1 MTTSSQQ
8 NPDPRG
14 PGRPDGT
21 TPEPARSTRDSS
33 DPTTSG
39 PRSGADLGTGT
50 TTANPS
56 STPTPTP
63 TDRRETDRAV
73 FATVA
78 SPYYGYLIALFVG
91 VMLISNVTGT
101 KGVLLFPDLSFE
113 LGFLSLDGL
122 VTDGAFLLF
131 PLAYV
136 LGDVISEVY
145 GFKAMRRVVLSGF
158 AVLALA
164 ALSFTFTVHLPP
176 APFYENQ
183 DAFEAVAGV
192 IPQFFLAGL
201 AGYVVGELL
210 NSYVLVWMK
219 RRTGEKTLWARL
231 LGSTVVGQ
239 LADTIVFCT
248 IAAPAL
254 GMVLGSGDYWN
265 YVVIGFV
272 WKTLVE
278 AVLLPVTYVVIAW
291 LKKREPSYQT
301 ALAGSTEAGSPL
313 ADSRA

>member
-39 PRSGADLGTGT
+39 PRSGVDLGTET
-50 TTANPS
+50 TTANPTP
-56 STPTPTP
+56 TPTPTP

-291 LKKREPSYQT
+291 IKKREPSYQT
-301 ALAGSTEAGSPL
+301 ALSGSTDAGSPL

>member
-1 MTTSSQQ
+1 MTTSSQK
-8 NPDPRG
+8 NSDPLG
-14 PGRPDGT
+14 TGRPDGN
-21 TPEPARSTRDSS
+21 TPEPARST
-33 DPTTSG
+33 
-39 PRSGADLGTGT
+39 
-50 TTANPS
+50 PS
-56 STPTPTP
+56 A
-63 TDRRETDRAV
+63 RGRAV
-73 FATVA
+73 FAVVV

-91 VMLISNVTGT
+91 VMVISNIAGT
-101 KGVLLFPDLSFE
+101 KGVLLFPDLGFE
-113 LGFLSLDGL
+113 LGFLVLDGF

-145 GFKAMRRVVLSGF
+145 GFRAMRRVVISGF

-164 ALSFTFTVHLPP
+164 ALTFTITTRLPA

-192 IPQFFLAGL
+192 VPQFFLAGL

-219 RRTGEKTLWARL
+219 RRTGEKSLWARL

-254 GMVLGSGDYWN
+254 GMALGSGDYWN

-278 AVLLPVTYVVIAW
+278 AVLLPVTYLVIGW
-291 LKKREPSYQT
+291 IKSREPSYQ
-301 ALAGSTEAGSPL
+301 AAL
-313 ADSRA
+313 ADSVA

>member
-1 MTTSSQQ
+1 MTTSSQNSDQ
-8 NPDPRG
+8 LG
-14 PGRPDGT
+14 TGRPDGN
-21 TPEPARSTRDSS
+21 TPEPA
-33 DPTTSG
+33 P
-39 PRSGADLGTGT
+39 
-50 TTANPS
+50 
-56 STPTPTP
+56 STPSTATPSTASAASAGFP
-63 TDRRETDRAV
+63 GRAV

-101 KGVLLFPDLSFE
+101 KGVLLFPDLSFD
-113 LGFLSLDGL
+113 LWFLSMDGL

-145 GFKAMRRVVLSGF
+145 GFKAMRRVVISGF

-164 ALSFTFTVHLPP
+164 ALSFSLTVQLPP
-176 APFYENQ
+176 ADFYENQ

-219 RRTGEKTLWARL
+219 RRTGERSLWARL

-239 LADTIVFCT
+239 LADTLVFCT

-291 LKKREPSYQT
+291 IKKREPSYQA
-301 ALAGSTEAGSPL
+301 ALSGSALSHS
-313 ADSRA
+313 AV

>member
-1 MTTSSQQ
+1 MTTSSQ
-8 NPDPRG
+8 NPDQLG
-14 PGRPDGT
+14 TGRPDGN
-21 TPEPARSTRDSS
+21 TPEPA
-33 DPTTSG
+33 P
-39 PRSGADLGTGT
+39 
-50 TTANPS
+50 
-56 STPTPTP
+56 STPSTASAASAGLPG
-63 TDRRETDRAV
+63 RAV

-113 LGFLSLDGL
+113 LGFLSMDGL

-164 ALSFTFTVHLPP
+164 ALSFSLTVQLPP
-176 APFYENQ
+176 ADFYENQ

-219 RRTGEKTLWARL
+219 RRTGERSLWARL

-239 LADTIVFCT
+239 LADTLVFCT

-278 AVLLPVTYVVIAW
+278 AVLLPVTYVVIASI
-291 LKKREPSYQT
+291 KKREPSYQA
-301 ALAGSTEAGSPL
+301 ALSGSALSHS
-313 ADSRA
+313 AV

>member
-1 MTTSSQQ
+1 MTTSPQL
-8 NPDPRG
+8 NPAPSG
-14 PGRPDGT
+14 SGRPDGT
-21 TPEPARSTRDSS
+21 PPEPARSS
-33 DPTTSG
+33 
-39 PRSGADLGTGT
+39 
-50 TTANPS
+50 
-56 STPTPTP
+56 
-63 TDRRETDRAV
+63 TDRAV

-101 KGVLLFPDLSFE
+101 KGVLLFPNLSFQ
-113 LGFLSLDGL
+113 LGFLRLDGL

-145 GFKAMRRVVLSGF
+145 GFRAMRRVVLAGF

-164 ALSFTFTVHLPP
+164 ALSFTITVHLP
-176 APFYENQ
+176 AADFYQNQ

-192 IPQFFLAGL
+192 VPQFFLAGL

-219 RRTGEKTLWARL
+219 RRTGERSLWARL
-231 LGSTVVGQ
+231 IGSTVVGE
-239 LADTIVFCT
+239 LADTVVFCT

-254 GMVLGSGDYWN
+254 GMALGSGDYWN

-278 AVLLPVTYVVIAW
+278 FVMLPVTYTVIAW
-291 LKKREPSYQT
+291 IKKREPSYQA
-301 ALAGSTEAGSPL
+301 ALAG
-313 ADSRA
+313 

>member
-1 MTTSSQQ
+1 MTTSTPP
-8 NPDPRG
+8 NPESG
-14 PGRPDGT
+14 GSGRPDGN
-21 TPEPARSTRDSS
+21 TPEPARSTS
-33 DPTTSG
+33 TTSNTTSNS
-39 PRSGADLGTGT
+39 SGGNATSALAASGD
-50 TTANPS
+50 N
-56 STPTPTP
+56 
-63 TDRRETDRAV
+63 RDRAV
-73 FATVA
+73 FAA
-78 SPYYGYLIALFVG
+78 ISSPYFGYLIALFVG

-101 KGVLLFPDLSFE
+101 KGVMLFPDLNFE
-113 LGFLSLDGL
+113 LGFLSLDGF

-131 PLAYV
+131 PLAYI

-145 GFKAMRRVVLSGF
+145 GFRAMRRVVLSGF

-164 ALSFTFTVHLPP
+164 ALSFTITVQLPP
-176 APFYENQ
+176 ADFYEHQ

-219 RRTGEKTLWARL
+219 RRTGEKSLWARL

-239 LADTIVFCT
+239 LADTLVFCT

-272 WKTLVE
+272 WKTLIELVFM
-278 AVLLPVTYVVIAW
+278 PVSYFVIAR
-291 LKKREPSYQT
+291 LKRAEPTYQD
-301 ALAGSTEAGSPL
+301 ALARS
-313 ADSRA
+313 DV

>member
-1 MTTSSQQ
+1 MTTSSQNSDQ
-8 NPDPRG
+8 LG
-14 PGRPDGT
+14 TGRPDGN
-21 TPEPARSTRDSS
+21 TPEPA
-33 DPTTSG
+33 P
-39 PRSGADLGTGT
+39 
-50 TTANPS
+50 
-56 STPTPTP
+56 STPSTASAASAGLPG
-63 TDRRETDRAV
+63 RAV

-113 LGFLSLDGL
+113 LWFLSMDGL

-164 ALSFTFTVHLPP
+164 ALSFSLTVQLPP
-176 APFYENQ
+176 ADFYENQ

-219 RRTGEKTLWARL
+219 RRTGERSLWARL

-239 LADTIVFCT
+239 LADTLVFCT

-291 LKKREPSYQT
+291 IKKREPSYQA
-301 ALAGSTEAGSPL
+301 ALSGSALSHS
-313 ADSRA
+313 AV

>member
-1 MTTSSQQ
+1 MTTSSQNSDQ
-8 NPDPRG
+8 LG
-14 PGRPDGT
+14 TGRPDGN
-21 TPEPARSTRDSS
+21 TPEPA
-33 DPTTSG
+33 P
-39 PRSGADLGTGT
+39 
-50 TTANPS
+50 
-56 STPTPTP
+56 STPSTASAASAGLPG
-63 TDRRETDRAV
+63 RAV

-78 SPYYGYLIALFVG
+78 SPYYGYLLALFVG

-113 LGFLSLDGL
+113 LWFLSMDGL

-164 ALSFTFTVHLPP
+164 ALSFSLTVQLPP
-176 APFYENQ
+176 ADFYENQ

-219 RRTGEKTLWARL
+219 RRTGERSLWARL

-239 LADTIVFCT
+239 LADTLVFCT

-291 LKKREPSYQT
+291 IKKREPSYQA
-301 ALAGSTEAGSPL
+301 ALSGSALSHS
-313 ADSRA
+313 AV

>member
-1 MTTSSQQ
+1 MTTSSQNSDQ
-8 NPDPRG
+8 LG
-14 PGRPDGT
+14 TGRPDGN
-21 TPEPARSTRDSS
+21 TPEPA
-33 DPTTSG
+33 P
-39 PRSGADLGTGT
+39 
-50 TTANPS
+50 
-56 STPTPTP
+56 STPSTASAASAGLPG
-63 TDRRETDRAV
+63 RAV

-113 LGFLSLDGL
+113 LGFLSMDGL

-164 ALSFTFTVHLPP
+164 ALSFSLTVQLPP
-176 APFYENQ
+176 ADFYENQ

-219 RRTGEKTLWARL
+219 RRTGERSLWARL
-231 LGSTVVGQ
+231 LGSTVIGQ
-239 LADTIVFCT
+239 LADTLVFCT

-291 LKKREPSYQT
+291 IKKREPSYQA
-301 ALAGSTEAGSPL
+301 ALSGSALSHS
-313 ADSRA
+313 AV

>member
-1 MTTSSQQ
+1 MTTSSQNSDQ
-8 NPDPRG
+8 LG
-14 PGRPDGT
+14 TGRPDGN
-21 TPEPARSTRDSS
+21 TPEPA
-33 DPTTSG
+33 P
-39 PRSGADLGTGT
+39 
-50 TTANPS
+50 
-56 STPTPTP
+56 STPSTASAASAGLPG
-63 TDRRETDRAV
+63 RAV

-113 LGFLSLDGL
+113 LGFLSMDGL

-164 ALSFTFTVHLPP
+164 ALSFSLTVQLPP
-176 APFYENQ
+176 ADFYENQ

-219 RRTGEKTLWARL
+219 RRTGERSLWARL

-239 LADTIVFCT
+239 LADTLVFCT

-254 GMVLGSGDYWN
+254 GMALGSGDYWN

-291 LKKREPSYQT
+291 IKKREPSYQA
-301 ALAGSTEAGSPL
+301 ALSGSALSHS
-313 ADSRA
+313 AV

>member
-1 MTTSSQQ
+1 
-8 NPDPRG
+8 
-14 PGRPDGT
+14 
-21 TPEPARSTRDSS
+21 
-33 DPTTSG
+33 
-39 PRSGADLGTGT
+39 
-50 TTANPS
+50 
-56 STPTPTP
+56 
-63 TDRRETDRAV
+63 V

-113 LGFLSLDGL
+113 LWFLSMDGL

-164 ALSFTFTVHLPP
+164 ALSFSLTVQLPP
-176 APFYENQ
+176 ADFYENQ

-219 RRTGEKTLWARL
+219 RRTGERSLWARL

-239 LADTIVFCT
+239 LADTLVFCT

-278 AVLLPVTYVVIAW
+278 AVLLPVTYVVIASI
-291 LKKREPSYQT
+291 KKREPSYQA
-301 ALAGSTEAGSPL
+301 ALSGSALSHS
-313 ADSRA
+313 AV

>member
-1 MTTSSQQ
+1 MTTSSQNSDQ
-8 NPDPRG
+8 LG
-14 PGRPDGT
+14 TGRPDGN
-21 TPEPARSTRDSS
+21 TPEPAPSTSS
-33 DPTTSG
+33 AASAGLPG
-39 PRSGADLGTGT
+39 
-50 TTANPS
+50 
-56 STPTPTP
+56 
-63 TDRRETDRAV
+63 RAV

-113 LGFLSLDGL
+113 LGFLSMDGL

-164 ALSFTFTVHLPP
+164 ALSFSLTVQLPP
-176 APFYENQ
+176 ADFYENQ

-219 RRTGEKTLWARL
+219 RRTGERSLWARL

-239 LADTIVFCT
+239 LADTLVFCT

-291 LKKREPSYQT
+291 IKKREPSYQAT
-301 ALAGSTEAGSPL
+301 LSGSALSHSAV
-313 ADSRA
+313 

>member
-39 PRSGADLGTGT
+39 PRSGVDLGTET

-56 STPTPTP
+56 PTPTPTP

-291 LKKREPSYQT
+291 IKKREPSYQT

>member
-1 MTTSSQQ
+1 M
-8 NPDPRG
+8 
-14 PGRPDGT
+14 
-21 TPEPARSTRDSS
+21 S
-33 DPTTSG
+33 DPTPTS
-39 PRSGADLGTGT
+39 PAPDARDDRSG
-50 TTANPS
+50 
-56 STPTPTP
+56 
-63 TDRRETDRAV
+63 TDRAV

-291 LKKREPSYQT
+291 IKKREPSYQT
-301 ALAGSTEAGSPL
+301 ALAGSTVARSPL

>member
-1 MTTSSQQ
+1 MNTSSQQ
-8 NPDPRG
+8 NPDPLG
-14 PGRPDGT
+14 SGRPDGI
-21 TPEPARSTRDSS
+21 TPEPALSPHTVPADRRST
-33 DPTTSG
+33 
-39 PRSGADLGTGT
+39 
-50 TTANPS
+50 N
-56 STPTPTP
+56 
-63 TDRRETDRAV
+63 RAV

-101 KGVLLFPDLSFE
+101 KGVVLFPDLSFQ
-113 LGFLSLDGL
+113 LGFIHVDGL

-145 GFKAMRRVVLSGF
+145 GFRAMRRAVLSGF

-164 ALSFTFTVHLPP
+164 ALSFTITVHLPP
-176 APFYENQ
+176 ADFYEHQ
-183 DAFEAVAGV
+183 DAFRAVAGV

-219 RRTGEKTLWARL
+219 RRTGERTLWARL
-231 LGSTVVGQ
+231 LGSSVVGQ
-239 LADTIVFCT
+239 LADTLVFCT

-278 AVLLPVTYVVIAW
+278 LVMLPVTLAVIAW
-291 LKKREPSYQT
+291 IKKREPSYQA
-301 ALAGSTEAGSPL
+301 ALAGSTH
-313 ADSRA
+313 DRD

>member
-1 MTTSSQQ
+1 MTTSSQ
-8 NPDPRG
+8 NPDQLG
-14 PGRPDGT
+14 TGRPDGN
-21 TPEPARSTRDSS
+21 TPEPA
-33 DPTTSG
+33 P
-39 PRSGADLGTGT
+39 
-50 TTANPS
+50 
-56 STPTPTP
+56 STPSTASAASAGLPG
-63 TDRRETDRAV
+63 RAV

-113 LGFLSLDGL
+113 LGFLSMDGL

-164 ALSFTFTVHLPP
+164 ALSFSLTVQLPP
-176 APFYENQ
+176 ADFYENQ
-183 DAFEAVAGV
+183 DVGV
-192 IPQFFLAGL
+192 
-201 AGYVVGELL
+201 E
-210 NSYVLVWMK
+210 
-219 RRTGEKTLWARL
+219 
-231 LGSTVVGQ
+231 Q
-239 LADTIVFCT
+239 LADTLVFCT

-254 GMVLGSGDYWN
+254 GMALGSGDYWN

-291 LKKREPSYQT
+291 IKKREPSYQA
-301 ALAGSTEAGSPL
+301 ALSGSALSHS
-313 ADSRA
+313 AV

>member
-1 MTTSSQQ
+1 MTTSSQNSDQ
-8 NPDPRG
+8 LG
-14 PGRPDGT
+14 TGRPDGN
-21 TPEPARSTRDSS
+21 TPEPA
-33 DPTTSG
+33 P
-39 PRSGADLGTGT
+39 
-50 TTANPS
+50 
-56 STPTPTP
+56 STPSTASAASAGLPG
-63 TDRRETDRAV
+63 RAV

-113 LGFLSLDGL
+113 FGFLSMDGL

-164 ALSFTFTVHLPP
+164 ALSFSLTVQLPP
-176 APFYENQ
+176 ADFYENQ

-219 RRTGEKTLWARL
+219 RRTGERSLWARL

-239 LADTIVFCT
+239 LADTLVFCT

-291 LKKREPSYQT
+291 IKKREPSYQA
-301 ALAGSTEAGSPL
+301 ALSGSALSHS
-313 ADSRA
+313 AV

>member
-39 PRSGADLGTGT
+39 PRSGADLGSET
-50 TTANPS
+50 TTAN
-56 STPTPTP
+56 PTPTP
-63 TDRRETDRAV
+63 TDRSGTDRAV

-291 LKKREPSYQT
+291 IKKREPSYQT

>member
-1 MTTSSQQ
+1 MTTSSQNSDQ
-8 NPDPRG
+8 LG
-14 PGRPDGT
+14 TGRPDGN
-21 TPEPARSTRDSS
+21 TPEPA
-33 DPTTSG
+33 P
-39 PRSGADLGTGT
+39 
-50 TTANPS
+50 
-56 STPTPTP
+56 STPSTATPSTASAASAGLP
-63 TDRRETDRAV
+63 GRAV

-113 LGFLSLDGL
+113 LWFLSMDGL

-164 ALSFTFTVHLPP
+164 ALSFSLTVQLPP
-176 APFYENQ
+176 ADFYENQ

-219 RRTGEKTLWARL
+219 RRTGERSLWARL

-239 LADTIVFCT
+239 LADTLVFCT

-291 LKKREPSYQT
+291 IKKREPSYQA
-301 ALAGSTEAGSPL
+301 ALSGSALSHS
-313 ADSRA
+313 AV

>member
-1 MTTSSQQ
+1 MTTSSQNSDQ
-8 NPDPRG
+8 LG
-14 PGRPDGT
+14 TGRPDGN
-21 TPEPARSTRDSS
+21 TPEPAPST
-33 DPTTSG
+33 
-39 PRSGADLGTGT
+39 
-50 TTANPS
+50 S
-56 STPTPTP
+56 STASAGLPG
-63 TDRRETDRAV
+63 RAV

-113 LGFLSLDGL
+113 FGFLSMDGL

-164 ALSFTFTVHLPP
+164 ALSFSLTVQLPP
-176 APFYENQ
+176 ADFYENQ

-219 RRTGEKTLWARL
+219 RRTGERSLWARL

-239 LADTIVFCT
+239 LADTLVFCT

-291 LKKREPSYQT
+291 IKKREPSYQA
-301 ALAGSTEAGSPL
+301 ALSGSALSHS
-313 ADSRA
+313 AV

>member
-1 MTTSSQQ
+1 MTTSSQNSDQ
-8 NPDPRG
+8 LG
-14 PGRPDGT
+14 TGRPDGN
-21 TPEPARSTRDSS
+21 TPEPA
-33 DPTTSG
+33 P
-39 PRSGADLGTGT
+39 
-50 TTANPS
+50 
-56 STPTPTP
+56 STPSTASAASAGLPG
-63 TDRRETDRAV
+63 RAV
-73 FATVA
+73 FGTVA

-113 LGFLSLDGL
+113 LGFLSMDGL

-164 ALSFTFTVHLPP
+164 ALSFSLTVQLPP
-176 APFYENQ
+176 ADFYENQ

-219 RRTGEKTLWARL
+219 RRTGERSLWARL

-239 LADTIVFCT
+239 LADTLVFCT

-291 LKKREPSYQT
+291 IKKREPSYQT
-301 ALAGSTEAGSPL
+301 ALSGSLSQSAV
-313 ADSRA
+313 

>member
-1 MTTSSQQ
+1 MTTSSHSE
-8 NPDPRG
+8 PTSTG
-14 PGRPDGT
+14 SGRPDGT
-21 TPEPARSTRDSS
+21 TPEPAPSTL
-33 DPTTSG
+33 
-39 PRSGADLGTGT
+39 DLTEHRG
-50 TTANPS
+50 
-56 STPTPTP
+56 
-63 TDRRETDRAV
+63 RAV
-73 FATVA
+73 FATSG
-78 SPYYGYLIALFVG
+78 SPYFGYLIALFIG
-91 VMLISNVTGT
+91 VMLISNVTAT
-101 KGVLLFPDLSFE
+101 KGVLLFPGLSFE
-113 LGFLSLDGL
+113 FGFLSIDGL

-164 ALSFTFTVHLPP
+164 ALFSTIAVHLPA

-183 DAFEAVAGV
+183 EAFEAVAGV

-201 AGYVVGELL
+201 AGFMVGELL
-210 NSYVLVWMK
+210 NSYILVWMK
-219 RRTGEKTLWARL
+219 RRTGERSLWVRM

-239 LADTIVFCT
+239 FADTLVFCT

-272 WKTLVE
+272 WKTLIE
-278 AVLLPVTYVVIAW
+278 AVFLPVSIQVIKL
-291 LKKREPSYQT
+291 LKKREPTYQA
-301 ALAGSTEAGSPL
+301 ALAHSAP
-313 ADSRA
+313 

>member
-1 MTTSSQQ
+1 MTTSSQNSDQ
-8 NPDPRG
+8 LG
-14 PGRPDGT
+14 TGRPDGN
-21 TPEPARSTRDSS
+21 TPEPA
-33 DPTTSG
+33 
-39 PRSGADLGTGT
+39 PRT
-50 TTANPS
+50 S
-56 STPTPTP
+56 STASAGLPG
-63 TDRRETDRAV
+63 RAV

-113 LGFLSLDGL
+113 LGFLSMDGL

-164 ALSFTFTVHLPP
+164 ALSFSLTVQLPP
-176 APFYENQ
+176 ADFYENQ

-219 RRTGEKTLWARL
+219 RRTGERSLWARL

-239 LADTIVFCT
+239 LADTLVFCT

-291 LKKREPSYQT
+291 IKKREPSYQA
-301 ALAGSTEAGSPL
+301 ALSGSALSHS
-313 ADSRA
+313 AV

>member
-1 MTTSSQQ
+1 MTTSSQNSDQ
-8 NPDPRG
+8 LG
-14 PGRPDGT
+14 TGRPDGN
-21 TPEPARSTRDSS
+21 TPEPA
-33 DPTTSG
+33 P
-39 PRSGADLGTGT
+39 
-50 TTANPS
+50 
-56 STPTPTP
+56 STPSTASAASAGLPG
-63 TDRRETDRAV
+63 RAV

-113 LGFLSLDGL
+113 LWFLSMDGL

-164 ALSFTFTVHLPP
+164 ALSFSLTVQLPP
-176 APFYENQ
+176 ADFYENQ

-219 RRTGEKTLWARL
+219 RRTGERNLWARL

-239 LADTIVFCT
+239 LADTLVFCT

-291 LKKREPSYQT
+291 IKKREPSYQA
-301 ALAGSTEAGSPL
+301 ALSGSALSHS
-313 ADSRA
+313 AV

>member
-1 MTTSSQQ
+1 MTTSSQNSDQ
-8 NPDPRG
+8 LG
-14 PGRPDGT
+14 TGRPDGN
-21 TPEPARSTRDSS
+21 TPEPA
-33 DPTTSG
+33 P
-39 PRSGADLGTGT
+39 
-50 TTANPS
+50 
-56 STPTPTP
+56 STPSTASTASAGLPG
-63 TDRRETDRAV
+63 RAV

-113 LGFLSLDGL
+113 LGFLSMDGL

-164 ALSFTFTVHLPP
+164 ALSFSLTVQLPP
-176 APFYENQ
+176 ADFYENQ

-219 RRTGEKTLWARL
+219 RRTGERSLWARL

-239 LADTIVFCT
+239 LADTLVFCT

-291 LKKREPSYQT
+291 IKKREPSYQA
-301 ALAGSTEAGSPL
+301 ALSHSAV
-313 ADSRA
+313 

>member
-1 MTTSSQQ
+1 MTTSSQNFDQ
-8 NPDPRG
+8 LG
-14 PGRPDGT
+14 TGRPDGN
-21 TPEPARSTRDSS
+21 TPEPA
-33 DPTTSG
+33 P
-39 PRSGADLGTGT
+39 
-50 TTANPS
+50 
-56 STPTPTP
+56 STPSTASAASAGLPG
-63 TDRRETDRAV
+63 RAV

-113 LGFLSLDGL
+113 LGFLSMDGL

-164 ALSFTFTVHLPP
+164 ALSFSLTVQLPP
-176 APFYENQ
+176 ADFYENQ

-219 RRTGEKTLWARL
+219 RRTGERSLWARL

-239 LADTIVFCT
+239 LADTLVFCT

-291 LKKREPSYQT
+291 IKKREPSYQA
-301 ALAGSTEAGSPL
+301 ALSGSALSHS
-313 ADSRA
+313 AV

>member
-1 MTTSSQQ
+1 MTTSSQNSDQ
-8 NPDPRG
+8 LG
-14 PGRPDGT
+14 TGRPDGN
-21 TPEPARSTRDSS
+21 TPEPA
-33 DPTTSG
+33 P
-39 PRSGADLGTGT
+39 
-50 TTANPS
+50 
-56 STPTPTP
+56 STPSTASAASAGLPG
-63 TDRRETDRAV
+63 RAV

-113 LGFLSLDGL
+113 LWFLSMDGL

-164 ALSFTFTVHLPP
+164 ALSFSLTVQLPP
-176 APFYENQ
+176 ADFYENQ

-219 RRTGEKTLWARL
+219 RRTGERSLWARL

-239 LADTIVFCT
+239 LADTLVFCT
-248 IAAPAL
+248 FVAPAR

-291 LKKREPSYQT
+291 IKKREPSYQA
-301 ALAGSTEAGSPL
+301 ALSGSALSHS
-313 ADSRA
+313 AV

>member
-1 MTTSSQQ
+1 MTTSSHST
-8 NPDPRG
+8 PKSAG
-14 PGRPDGT
+14 PGRPDGN
-21 TPEPARSTRDSS
+21 TPEPARST
-33 DPTTSG
+33 
-39 PRSGADLGTGT
+39 
-50 TTANPS
+50 
-56 STPTPTP
+56 TPTASSATSAPAPGASASTRASVP
-63 TDRRETDRAV
+63 ASENRGRAV
-73 FATVA
+73 FATIS
-78 SPYYGYLIALFVG
+78 SPYFGYLISLFVG

-113 LGFLSLDGL
+113 LGFLRLDGL

-131 PLAYV
+131 PLAYI

-164 ALSFTFTVHLPP
+164 ALSFTITVHLP
-176 APFYENQ
+176 AADFYENQ
-183 DAFEAVAGV
+183 DAFTAVAGV

-210 NSYVLVWMK
+210 NSYILVWMK
-219 RRTGEKTLWARL
+219 RRTGEKSLWARL

-239 LADTIVFCT
+239 LADTLVFCT

-254 GMVLGSGDYWN
+254 GMVLASGDYWN

-278 AVLLPVTYVVIAW
+278 IVFMPLSYFVIAR
-291 LKKREPSYQT
+291 LKRAEPTYQV
-301 ALAGSTEAGSPL
+301 ALEHSTS
-313 ADSRA
+313 

>member
-1 MTTSSQQ
+1 MTTSSQNSDQ
-8 NPDPRG
+8 LG
-14 PGRPDGT
+14 TGRPDGN
-21 TPEPARSTRDSS
+21 TPEPA
-33 DPTTSG
+33 P
-39 PRSGADLGTGT
+39 
-50 TTANPS
+50 
-56 STPTPTP
+56 STPSTASAAFAGLPG
-63 TDRRETDRAV
+63 RAV
-73 FATVA
+73 FATVT
-78 SPYYGYLIALFVG
+78 SPYYGYLTALFVG

-113 LGFLSLDGL
+113 LWFLSMDGL

-164 ALSFTFTVHLPP
+164 ALSFSLTVQLPP
-176 APFYENQ
+176 ADFYENQ

-219 RRTGEKTLWARL
+219 RRTGERSLWARL

-239 LADTIVFCT
+239 LADTLVFCT

-291 LKKREPSYQT
+291 IKKREPSYQA
-301 ALAGSTEAGSPL
+301 ALSGSALSHS
-313 ADSRA
+313 AV

>member
-1 MTTSSQQ
+1 MTTSSQNSDQ
-8 NPDPRG
+8 LG
-14 PGRPDGT
+14 TGRPDGN
-21 TPEPARSTRDSS
+21 TPEPA
-33 DPTTSG
+33 P
-39 PRSGADLGTGT
+39 
-50 TTANPS
+50 
-56 STPTPTP
+56 STPSTASAASAGLPG
-63 TDRRETDRAV
+63 RAV

-113 LGFLSLDGL
+113 LGFLSMDGL

-164 ALSFTFTVHLPP
+164 ALSFSLTVQLPP
-176 APFYENQ
+176 ADFYENQ

-219 RRTGEKTLWARL
+219 RRTGERSLWARL

-239 LADTIVFCT
+239 LADTLVFCT

-291 LKKREPSYQT
+291 IKKREPSYQA
-301 ALAGSTEAGSPL
+301 ALSGSALSHS
-313 ADSRA
+313 AV

>member
-1 MTTSSQQ
+1 M
-8 NPDPRG
+8 
-14 PGRPDGT
+14 
-21 TPEPARSTRDSS
+21 
-33 DPTTSG
+33 
-39 PRSGADLGTGT
+39 
-50 TTANPS
+50 
-56 STPTPTP
+56 
-63 TDRRETDRAV
+63 
-73 FATVA
+73 FAAVA

-91 VMLISNVTGT
+91 VMLISNVAGT
-101 KGVLLFPDLSFE
+101 KGVLLFPDLGFE
-113 LGFLSLDGL
+113 LGFLSLDGF

-145 GFKAMRRVVLSGF
+145 GFKAMRRVVISGF

-164 ALSFTFTVHLPP
+164 ALTFTITVQLPA

-192 IPQFFLAGL
+192 VPQFFIAGL

-210 NSYVLVWMK
+210 NSYVLVWFK

-231 LGSTVVGQ
+231 MGSTIVGQ
-239 LADTIVFCT
+239 IADTLVFCT

-254 GMVLGSGDYWN
+254 GMAIGSGDYWN
-265 YVVIGFV
+265 YTVLGFV

-278 AVLLPVTYVVIAW
+278 FVMLPVTYAVIAW
-291 LKKREPSYQT
+291 IKKREPSYQE
-301 ALAGSTEAGSPL
+301 ALAATARP
-313 ADSRA
+313 ARAATGPR

>member
-1 MTTSSQQ
+1 VTTSSQ
-8 NPDPRG
+8 NPDQLG
-14 PGRPDGT
+14 TGRPDGN
-21 TPEPARSTRDSS
+21 TPEPA
-33 DPTTSG
+33 P
-39 PRSGADLGTGT
+39 
-50 TTANPS
+50 
-56 STPTPTP
+56 STPSTASAASAGLPG
-63 TDRRETDRAV
+63 RAV

-113 LGFLSLDGL
+113 LGFLSMDGL

-164 ALSFTFTVHLPP
+164 ALSFSLTVQLPP
-176 APFYENQ
+176 ADFYENQ

-219 RRTGEKTLWARL
+219 RRTGERSLWARL

-239 LADTIVFCT
+239 LADTLVFCT

-291 LKKREPSYQT
+291 IKKREPSYQA
-301 ALAGSTEAGSPL
+301 ALSGSALSHS
-313 ADSRA
+313 AV

>member
-1 MTTSSQQ
+1 VTTSPQPSE
-8 NPDPRG
+8 RLG
-14 PGRPDGT
+14 TGRPDGDS
-21 TPEPARSTRDSS
+21 PEPARST
-33 DPTTSG
+33 
-39 PRSGADLGTGT
+39 
-50 TTANPS
+50 PS
-56 STPTPTP
+56 AG
-63 TDRRETDRAV
+63 RAA
-73 FATVA
+73 FATVG
-78 SPYYGYLIALFVG
+78 STYYGYLIALFVG

-101 KGVLLFPDLSFE
+101 KGVLLFPDLSFD
-113 LGFLSLDGL
+113 LGFLSMDGL

-145 GFKAMRRVVLSGF
+145 GFRSMRRAVISGF
-158 AVLALA
+158 IVLALA
-164 ALSFTFTVHLPP
+164 ALSFTITVHLPA

-219 RRTGEKTLWARL
+219 RRTGEQSLWARL

-239 LADTIVFCT
+239 LADTLVFCT

-265 YVVIGFV
+265 YVVM
-272 WKTLVE
+272 KTLVE

-291 LKKREPSYQT
+291 IKKREPTYQS
-301 ALAGSTEAGSPL
+301 AL
-313 ADSRA
+313 ADSAA

>member
-1 MTTSSQQ
+1 M
-8 NPDPRG
+8 
-14 PGRPDGT
+14 
-21 TPEPARSTRDSS
+21 
-33 DPTTSG
+33 
-39 PRSGADLGTGT
+39 
-50 TTANPS
+50 
-56 STPTPTP
+56 
-63 TDRRETDRAV
+63 
-73 FATVA
+73 FAAVA

-91 VMLISNVTGT
+91 VMLISNVAGT
-101 KGVLLFPDLSFE
+101 KGVLLFPDLGFE
-113 LGFLSLDGL
+113 LGFLVLDGF

-145 GFKAMRRVVLSGF
+145 GSKAMRRVVISGF

-164 ALSFTFTVHLPP
+164 ALTFTITTALPA

-192 IPQFFLAGL
+192 VPQFFIAGL

-219 RRTGEKTLWARL
+219 RRSGEKSLWVRL
-231 LGSTVVGQ
+231 LSSTIVGQ
-239 LADTIVFCT
+239 FVDTIIFCT

-278 AVLLPVTYVVIAW
+278 ALFMPVTYLVIGW
-291 LKKREPSYQT
+291 IKKREPTYQA
-301 ALAGSTEAGSPL
+301 ALADTA
-313 ADSRA
+313 A

>member
-1 MTTSSQQ
+1 MTTSSQNSDQ
-8 NPDPRG
+8 LG
-14 PGRPDGT
+14 TGRPDGN
-21 TPEPARSTRDSS
+21 TPE
-33 DPTTSG
+33 
-39 PRSGADLGTGT
+39 
-50 TTANPS
+50 TAP
-56 STPTPTP
+56 STPSTATPSTASAASAGLP
-63 TDRRETDRAV
+63 GRAV

-113 LGFLSLDGL
+113 LWFLSMDGL

-164 ALSFTFTVHLPP
+164 ALSFSLTVQLPP
-176 APFYENQ
+176 ADFYENQ

-201 AGYVVGELL
+201 AGYVVGELP

-219 RRTGEKTLWARL
+219 RRTGERSLWARL

-239 LADTIVFCT
+239 LADTLVFCT

-291 LKKREPSYQT
+291 IKKREPSYQA
-301 ALAGSTEAGSPL
+301 ALSGSALSHS
-313 ADSRA
+313 AV